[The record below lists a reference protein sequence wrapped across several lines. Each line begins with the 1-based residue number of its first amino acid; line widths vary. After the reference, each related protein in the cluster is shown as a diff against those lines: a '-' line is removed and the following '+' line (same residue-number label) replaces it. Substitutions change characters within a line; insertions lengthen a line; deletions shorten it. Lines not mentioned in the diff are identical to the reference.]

1 MLFLILL
8 LISLIGILILFALY
22 KLQLLDRDFFIF
34 NVILILLLNMVAF
47 W

>member
-8 LISLIGILILFALY
+8 LISLIGILILFTLY

-34 NVILILLLNMVAF
+34 SVILILLLNMVAF